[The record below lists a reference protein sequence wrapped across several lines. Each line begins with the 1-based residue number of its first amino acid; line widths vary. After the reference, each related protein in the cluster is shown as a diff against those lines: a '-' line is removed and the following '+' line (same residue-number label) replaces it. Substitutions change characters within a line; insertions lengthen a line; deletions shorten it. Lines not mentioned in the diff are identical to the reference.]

1 MADEVP
7 PHLTVLARGYCHLCD
22 EMIDA
27 LRALQGGAHFAFEVC
42 DVDDDPALEAR
53 FGERVPVL
61 LAGDEELCHYRLDP
75 AAVSAWLA
83 KFR

>member
-1 MADEVP
+1 MAGEAP
-7 PHLTVLARGYCHLCD
+7 RLTVLTRSYCHLCE
-22 EMIDA
+22 EMIEA
-27 LRALQGGAHFAFEVC
+27 LRTLQGGAGFLYEVR
-42 DVDDDPALEAR
+42 DVDDDPVLEAR

-75 AAVSAWLA
+75 AAVGAWLA